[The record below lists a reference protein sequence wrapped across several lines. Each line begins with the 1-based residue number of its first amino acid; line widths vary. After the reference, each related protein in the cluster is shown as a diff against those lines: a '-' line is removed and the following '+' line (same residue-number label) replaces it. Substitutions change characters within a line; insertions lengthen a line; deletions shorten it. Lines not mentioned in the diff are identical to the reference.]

1 MSGTREVSGIPKG
14 MPYRRHYGRHKAQA
28 FALAIA
34 AVVSAWSIRSDAHK
48 QVTSPFTF
56 SEDVLPIVKS
66 QCAACHSPGGV
77 GPMSL
82 LTHADAVPWAES
94 IRVELMAGHMPPW
107 GIESATTRFR
117 NLQPFS
123 AREMNVLLTWSSG
136 GTPPGKPDAGQRGG
150 ADLTGAPS
158 LTQWPLGEPELTVP
172 LRQATI
178 AADVQT
184 TDEEFRIP
192 LPARPLRAVDLLPGT
207 AAIVRRATISVRA
220 MADARAAGVTPER
233 VVALW
238 VPGDHPVPLDAG
250 VGFQVPVGA
259 ELVVRIHYQKTWQ
272 YERRAVTDQ
281 SRVGLYFAEPGAAEV
296 QVLRAFTP
304 DGSPTFMTTV
314 NESVRAL
321 GLYADPNL
329 SGSDVTVIAERPDGS
344 REELIAFRPRTEWS
358 RRYWFREPILLPR
371 GTRIRVNAAPEGT
384 LPTSLSLAINVLA
397 GQ

>member
-1 MSGTREVSGIPKG
+1 
-14 MPYRRHYGRHKAQA
+14 
-28 FALAIA
+28 
-34 AVVSAWSIRSDAHK
+34 
-48 QVTSPFTF
+48 
-56 SEDVLPIVKS
+56 
-66 QCAACHSPGGV
+66 
-77 GPMSL
+77 
-82 LTHADAVPWAES
+82 
-94 IRVELMAGHMPPW
+94 
-107 GIESATTRFR
+107 
-117 NLQPFS
+117 
-123 AREMNVLLTWSSG
+123 
-136 GTPPGKPDAGQRGG
+136 
-150 ADLTGAPS
+150 
-158 LTQWPLGEPELTVP
+158 
-172 LRQATI
+172 
-178 AADVQT
+178 
-184 TDEEFRIP
+184 
-192 LPARPLRAVDLLPGT
+192 
-207 AAIVRRATISVRA
+207 
-220 MADARAAGVTPER
+220 MADARPAGITPER

-250 VGFQVPVGA
+250 VGFQVPAGA

-304 DGSPTFMTTV
+304 DSSPTFMTTV

-371 GTRIRVNAAPEGT
+371 GTRIRVNADPEGT